1 MSNSSGRTGLN
12 SWRTFRRWPDVGWTV
27 ETEELEED
35 TTEKRLQ
42 TEERLELVPP
52 ALNAKEKGLAIGIG
66 IGANGRGN
74 VPDSR

>member
-1 MSNSSGRTGLN
+1 M
-12 SWRTFRRWPDVGWTV
+12 GWTV